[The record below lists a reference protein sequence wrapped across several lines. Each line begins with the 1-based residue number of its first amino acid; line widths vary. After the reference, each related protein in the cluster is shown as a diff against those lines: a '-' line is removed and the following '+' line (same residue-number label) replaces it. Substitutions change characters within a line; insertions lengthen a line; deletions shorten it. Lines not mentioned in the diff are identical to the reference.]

1 MGPMSFPVI
10 IFTHIES
17 QRLSEITRPVFC
29 MKCKLVLLID
39 IALSQI
45 QVAVFVSSLCLQ
57 YSTAAVP
64 QPRPLAML
72 CVPYTQAYIHGAAAA
87 MKPRG
92 KSICNLPLLLF
103 IFSYYSPPLIVLSII
118 HFS

>member
-1 MGPMSFPVI
+1 MLISHCSTAP
-10 IFTHIES
+10 
-17 QRLSEITRPVFC
+17 
-29 MKCKLVLLID
+29 LLHCSTATTID

-45 QVAVFVSSLCLQ
+45 QVAMCVSSVCLQ

-92 KSICNLPLLLF
+92 KSICNLPLLPF